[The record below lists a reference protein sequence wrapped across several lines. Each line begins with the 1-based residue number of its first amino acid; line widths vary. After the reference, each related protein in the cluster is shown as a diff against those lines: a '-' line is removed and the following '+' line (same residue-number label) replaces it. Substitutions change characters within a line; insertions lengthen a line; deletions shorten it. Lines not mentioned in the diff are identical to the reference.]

1 MSTHVVIGRGATATA
16 TALLLAEAGNH
27 VRMVSRSGLGP
38 THPNVELI
46 ARDANDTRALTAIA
60 TGATTVFNLA
70 MPAYHT
76 WPETVPPLFGSI
88 LAATEAAGADLVML
102 GNMYGYGPVDSVV
115 HEDTPLAATG
125 SKGSV
130 RARMWTDA
138 LAAHKAG
145 RVRVTEV
152 RAGQFLGAGAVSVFS
167 LFVQSAVLAN
177 TAARVPQELDL
188 AHSFTAIGDAAAA
201 LVAVARDDRSWG
213 RAWHAPVIT
222 TTVRA
227 AANEL
232 AALADVAP
240 PELAVLTDAE
250 ITELAAED
258 PFWAELFETKHL
270 SHQEFV
276 VDDSAVRDTFG
287 LTASTLDAVL
297 AEVVEADAAARVS
310 VPDAGSMP

>member
-16 TALLLAEAGNH
+16 TALLLAEAGDN

-38 THPNVELI
+38 RHPGVELI
-46 ARDANDTRALTAIA
+46 ARDANDTPALTAIA
-60 TGATTVFNLA
+60 TGADTVFNLA

-88 LAATEAAGADLVML
+88 LAATEAVGADLVML
-102 GNMYGYGPVDSVV
+102 GNMYGYGAVDGLV
-115 HEDTPLAATG
+115 HERTPLAATG
-125 SKGSV
+125 SKGAV

-138 LAAHKAG
+138 LAAHEAG

-177 TAARVPQELDL
+177 SAARVPQELDL

-227 AANEL
+227 AANRL
-232 AALADVAP
+232 AALADAAS

-250 ITELAAED
+250 VTELATED
-258 PFWAELFETKHL
+258 PFWAELFETKYM

-276 VDDSAVRDTFG
+276 VDDSALRTTFG
-287 LTASTLDAVL
+287 LTASTPDTVL

-310 VPDAGSMP
+310 VPDAG